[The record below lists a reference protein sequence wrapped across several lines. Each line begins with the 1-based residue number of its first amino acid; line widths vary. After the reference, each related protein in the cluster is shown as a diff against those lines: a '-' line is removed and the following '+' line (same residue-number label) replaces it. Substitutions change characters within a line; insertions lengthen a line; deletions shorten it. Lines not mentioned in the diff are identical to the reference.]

1 MAEANKSVLTRFIFD
16 AAVAIKTRE
25 INKYVFQFSDF
36 SVVLTKPAT
45 FYPQLV
51 SVNK

>member
-25 INKYVFQFSDF
+25 INKYVFQFW
-36 SVVLTKPAT
+36 T
-45 FYPQLV
+45 FRLCLQSPQLFIRN
-51 SVNK
+51 S